1 MSRSVAAE
9 PRKAGT
15 TNTDA
20 EVSAAASSEVPPALS
35 VVAGYA
41 WRLIVLAI
49 AAGLVAL
56 SVARLWLVILPV
68 VVALFLATVLVP
80 IVAWLRRRGVPSL
93 VATWVTM
100 FGAILLVGGFSVALT
115 AAALREIDG
124 LNLSIGQ
131 GIDRVERWLVTGPL
145 GLDPEP
151 LGRIR
156 EQGGEWLFG
165 NAGGV
170 SGQLI
175 GGASLVLELI
185 AGLLLAI
192 VLLFFFVKDGPA
204 IWAWLVRQW
213 PVRWGPHIDEA
224 GRRSWTMLSGYL
236 RGTALIALI
245 DAILIG
251 IALAL
256 IGVPFVLPLSM
267 LTFLGGFLPL
277 IGASVAGIIAALVA
291 LVSGG
296 VVDALLVLGVIIVI
310 QQVEGDLLAP
320 YILGKAL
327 QLHAVAI
334 LLSVTAGAALAGIV
348 GAFLAV
354 PVAAIAYTVLEYTR
368 SARRHS
374 ALSVTEPGV
383 GAGAILIRD
392 RSHV

>member
-1 MSRSVAAE
+1 MNPSAGAERDKAA
-9 PRKAGT
+9 T
-15 TNTDA
+15 TNNGA
-20 EVSAAASSEVPPALS
+20 EDSTATREVPPALD

-41 WRLIVLAI
+41 WRLIVLGVAVFILAI
-49 AAGLVAL
+49 
-56 SVARLWLVILPV
+56 SVARLWLVVLPV
-68 VVALFLATVLVP
+68 IVALFVATLIVPVVEWLRGRGLPSLLAT
-80 IVAWLRRRGVPSL
+80 W
-93 VATWVTM
+93 ATM
-100 FGAILLVGGFSVALT
+100 LGAIVVLGGV
-115 AAALREIDG
+115 AAALTLAALEEMDG

-131 GIDRVERWLVTGPL
+131 GIDRVERWLVNGPL
-145 GLDPEP
+145 GVQPEP
-151 LGRIR
+151 LERIR
-156 EQGGEWLFG
+156 DQGSEWLFG
-165 NAGGV
+165 NAGGI
-170 SGQLI
+170 SGQVI
-175 GGASLVLELI
+175 GGASLLLEFV

-204 IWAWLVRQW
+204 IWSWLVRQW
-213 PVRWGPHIDEA
+213 PTRWAPHIDEA
-224 GRRSWTMLSGYL
+224 GRRSWAVLGGYL
-236 RGTALIALI
+236 RGTALIGLV
-245 DAILIG
+245 DAVLIG
-251 IALAL
+251 IALWL

-277 IGASVAGIIAALVA
+277 IGASIAGIIAALVA

-296 VVDALLVLGVIIVI
+296 LVDALLVLGVIVVI

-334 LLSVTAGAALAGIV
+334 LLALTAGAALAGIV

-383 GAGAILIRD
+383 EIPTLVVRGERGNA
-392 RSHV
+392 

>member
-1 MSRSVAAE
+1 
-9 PRKAGT
+9 
-15 TNTDA
+15 
-20 EVSAAASSEVPPALS
+20 
-35 VVAGYA
+35 
-41 WRLIVLAI
+41 
-49 AAGLVAL
+49 
-56 SVARLWLVILPV
+56 
-68 VVALFLATVLVP
+68 
-80 IVAWLRRRGVPSL
+80 
-93 VATWVTM
+93 M
-100 FGAILLVGGFSVALT
+100 FGAILLVGGISVALT
-115 AAALREIDG
+115 TAALREIDG

-145 GLDPEP
+145 GLEPEP

-334 LLSVTAGAALAGIV
+334 LFSVTAGAALTGIV

>member
-1 MSRSVAAE
+1 M
-9 PRKAGT
+9 
-15 TNTDA
+15 
-20 EVSAAASSEVPPALS
+20 
-35 VVAGYA
+35 
-41 WRLIVLAI
+41 LAI

-56 SVARLWLVILPV
+56 SVADCGSSYCR
-68 VVALFLATVLVP
+68 TVLVP

-93 VATWVTM
+93 VATWVTR
-100 FGAILLVGGFSVALT
+100 FGAILLVGGISVALT
-115 AAALREIDG
+115 TAALREIDG

-131 GIDRVERWLVTGPL
+131 GLDRVERWLVTGPL
-145 GLDPEP
+145 GLEPEP

-245 DAILIG
+245 HAILIG

-320 YILGKAL
+320 LHLGQGASAPRCCDPAFGHSGRGSGRDRRRIPGGASCSNRIHGPGVHPL
-327 QLHAVAI
+327 GATAQCLERHRTGSRSRGHPDPRPVAR
-334 LLSVTAGAALAGIV
+334 VTRQCFRDVISGTPEVFGGAASHRTS
-348 GAFLAV
+348 GAWGSRPGNRAPHSFLA
-354 PVAAIAYTVLEYTR
+354 
-368 SARRHS
+368 S
-374 ALSVTEPGV
+374 
-383 GAGAILIRD
+383 
-392 RSHV
+392 

>member
-1 MSRSVAAE
+1 M
-9 PRKAGT
+9 GT

-20 EVSAAASSEVPPALS
+20 GVSAAASSEVPPALS

-49 AAGLVAL
+49 ATGLVVL

-100 FGAILLVGGFSVALT
+100 FGAVLLVGGFSVALT
-115 AAALREIDG
+115 TAALREIDG

-145 GLDPEP
+145 GLEPEP

-236 RGTALIALI
+236 RGTALIALF

-267 LTFLGGFLPL
+267 LTFLGGVLPL